1 MIYSIS
7 RPYSRSTINVL
18 KSVKPVNPYLIIF
31 YTVIVLVLLQSVA
44 TDAKQQLRSNIY
56 LRNPTF
62 DDLKTYS
69 NINQPSKPHAI
80 REPTSINT
88 YSTATKEKYGPNN
101 KHIYQGID
109 HKSPYRN
116 IKEIVKTMKNFN
128 VRIIY
133 NRNVLSGL

>member
-1 MIYSIS
+1 MAPYIKVISIF

-88 YSTATKEKYGPNN
+88 YSTATKEKYGPNS

-116 IKEIVKTMKNFN
+116 IKVNAENYEKFSM
-128 VRIIY
+128 
-133 NRNVLSGL
+133 

>member
-1 MIYSIS
+1 MIYSIF

-56 LRNPTF
+56 LRNPAF
-62 DDLKTYS
+62 DDLKTFS
-69 NINQPSKPHAI
+69 NINEPSKPHEI
-80 REPTSINT
+80 RETTSINA
-88 YSTATKEKYGPNN
+88 YSTATKEKYGPNY

-109 HKSPYRN
+109 HKSPDLN
-116 IKEIVKTMKNFN
+116 IKVNVENYEKFKCKNN
-128 VRIIY
+128 
-133 NRNVLSGL
+133 L

>member
-1 MIYSIS
+1 MASYKKLMIYSIS

-69 NINQPSKPHAI
+69 NIIEPSKPQAI
-80 REPTSINT
+80 REPTS
-88 YSTATKEKYGPNN
+88 
-101 KHIYQGID
+101 
-109 HKSPYRN
+109 
-116 IKEIVKTMKNFN
+116 
-128 VRIIY
+128 
-133 NRNVLSGL
+133 

>member
-1 MIYSIS
+1 MIYPIF

-31 YTVIVLVLLQSVA
+31 YTLIVLVLLQSVA
-44 TDAKQQLRSNIY
+44 TDAKQQLRSNVY
-56 LRNPTF
+56 LKNPAF
-62 DDLKTYS
+62 HDLKTYS
-69 NINQPSKPHAI
+69 NINEPSTPHAI

-88 YSTATKEKYGPNN
+88 YSTATKEKNGPNN

-116 IKEIVKTMKNFN
+116 IKVNAENYEKFQCK
-128 VRIIY
+128 
-133 NRNVLSGL
+133 RNL

>member
-1 MIYSIS
+1 MIYSIF

-56 LRNPTF
+56 LRNPAF
-62 DDLKTYS
+62 DDLKTFS
-69 NINQPSKPHAI
+69 NINEPSKPHAI

-116 IKEIVKTMKNFN
+116 IKVNAENYEKFKCKNNLIRVFRV
-128 VRIIY
+128 VR
-133 NRNVLSGL
+133 

>member
-1 MIYSIS
+1 M
-7 RPYSRSTINVL
+7 
-18 KSVKPVNPYLIIF
+18 
-31 YTVIVLVLLQSVA
+31 IVLVLLQSVA

-56 LRNPTF
+56 LGNPTF
-62 DDLKTYS
+62 DDLNTYS

-101 KHIYQGID
+101 KHIHQGID

-116 IKEIVKTMKNFN
+116 IKVNVKDHERFQWEDN
-128 VRIIY
+128 
-133 NRNVLSGL
+133 L